1 MSSAAQSLI
10 IVPTYNEAA
19 NVTILGAAIFQATP
33 AVHVLFVDDHSQDGT
48 PAQIARLQLQYQGR
62 VHVLSRAAKL
72 GLGTAYIAGF
82 QWALPRGYQVVVQ
95 MDADLSH
102 DPAYVPELLALLEHY
117 DAVIGSRYMP
127 GGGTCHWG
135 LLRRCLSQSG
145 ATYARWLLGLT
156 LRDPTGGYNA
166 WHRRVLEAIDVA
178 TIRSEGYAFQI
189 ELKYRAVQAG
199 FRLGETPIVFVERR
213 VGHSKMSL
221 AIVLEAVWR
230 TWRLRAE
237 RVGALTPP
245 R

>member
-1 MSSAAQSLI
+1 M
-10 IVPTYNEAA
+10 P
-19 NVTILGAAIFQATP
+19 LGAAA
-33 AVHVLFVDDHSQDGT
+33 
-48 PAQIARLQLQYQGR
+48 
-62 VHVLSRAAKL
+62 
-72 GLGTAYIAGF
+72 
-82 QWALPRGYQVVVQ
+82 
-95 MDADLSH
+95 
-102 DPAYVPELLALLEHY
+102 ALLESERCHVCALAARA
-117 DAVIGSRYMP
+117 DAPRN
-127 GGGTCHWG
+127 
-135 LLRRCLSQSG
+135 
-145 ATYARWLLGLT
+145 
-156 LRDPTGGYNA
+156 PTGGYNA